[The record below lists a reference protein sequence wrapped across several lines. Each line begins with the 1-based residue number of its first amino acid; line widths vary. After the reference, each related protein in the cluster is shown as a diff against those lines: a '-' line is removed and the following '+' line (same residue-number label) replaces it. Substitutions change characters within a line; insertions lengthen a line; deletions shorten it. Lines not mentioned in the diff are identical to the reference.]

1 MNRKASVLT
10 RAAFGLETHLV
21 YVECHLSGGLPGTT
35 IVGLADGAVREARDR
50 VKSAIRNSGFNYPT
64 SHITLNLAPSHLSK
78 SGSGFD
84 LPIAV
89 ALLAASGQI
98 PQQALEGTEFVGEL
112 GLFGELR
119 RASNLLASAVAS
131 QAAGHR
137 LFLPLANQQE
147 VALVGA
153 QQFWPAAN
161 LLSVVEL
168 LSARQAPPQPVVAD
182 DPPVLA
188 PVSTN
193 SFDQVIGQHQGKRAL
208 VIAAAGGHHMLMVGP
223 PGTGKTLLA
232 ESLVDLLPDLEREQM
247 LEVATIYSAFGSE
260 RRHYAR
266 PPLRRPH
273 HSASNAAM
281 GGGGHL
287 PTPGEVTLAHRGI
300 LFLDELPHFKPTALD
315 LLREP
320 IETGEIAV
328 VRARYRAV
336 FPSRF
341 QLIAAMNPCPAG
353 RSCKEH
359 TCRCTT
365 SQVQRYQSRISG
377 PLLDRIDLHVPVPE
391 LNQELMFAAGGK
403 EPENNRHTPLAELR
417 EQVAMAQ
424 QIQVQRQGCLNAYLN
439 GSALAQRM
447 AEASLSSAFL
457 TRVSEH
463 FELSMRSYH
472 KVWRIALT
480 LADLEQATKTGRS
493 SATAPMQERYF
504 VEALGYRAMQ
514 WGIEPP

>member
-35 IVGLADGAVREARDR
+35 NVGLAEGAVREARDR

-112 GLFGELR
+112 R
-119 RASNLLASAVAS
+119 RASNLLASAVAG

-147 VALVGA
+147 VTLVGA

-182 DPPVLA
+182 DPPTLA

-208 VIAAAGGHHMLMVGP
+208 VIAAAEGHHMLMVGL
-223 PGTGKTLLA
+223 PGTSKTLLA
-232 ESLVDLLPDLEREQM
+232 ESLVDLLPDLERKQM
-247 LEVATIYSAFGSE
+247 LKVATIYSAFGSE

-287 PTPGEVTLAHRGI
+287 PAPGEVTLAHRGI
-300 LFLDELPHFKPTALD
+300 LFWTSCRTSN
-315 LLREP
+315 LRP
-320 IETGEIAV
+320 
-328 VRARYRAV
+328 
-336 FPSRF
+336 
-341 QLIAAMNPCPAG
+341 
-353 RSCKEH
+353 
-359 TCRCTT
+359 
-365 SQVQRYQSRISG
+365 
-377 PLLDRIDLHVPVPE
+377 
-391 LNQELMFAAGGK
+391 
-403 EPENNRHTPLAELR
+403 
-417 EQVAMAQ
+417 
-424 QIQVQRQGCLNAYLN
+424 
-439 GSALAQRM
+439 
-447 AEASLSSAFL
+447 
-457 TRVSEH
+457 
-463 FELSMRSYH
+463 
-472 KVWRIALT
+472 
-480 LADLEQATKTGRS
+480 
-493 SATAPMQERYF
+493 
-504 VEALGYRAMQ
+504 
-514 WGIEPP
+514 